1 MASCLSSSGA
11 VGKLP
16 RGGQETLAGPE
27 TSALKPPC
35 RHAAARARRDRS
47 PARTGGEEKS
57 NVFAGKAQPAEFL
70 LEARSKVA
78 PIEREGEVGGEESE
92 PGAAI
97 IGSSVE
103 ADAVKGLGAGK
114 LDHAVGQLNL
124 APRALLDQLQDLED
138 LRLEDVA
145 PRNDEVGRRRPRLRL
160 FDHAGDFE
168 GRAMIGADA
177 DDPVLMRLGGRN
189 FFDGDDIAAV
199 PLVGRHALG

>member
-1 MASCLSSSGA
+1 MARCLSSSDA

-16 RGGQETLAGPE
+16 RGGRETLAGPE
-27 TSALKPPC
+27 TPALS
-35 RHAAARARRDRS
+35 RHAGGQ
-47 PARTGGEEKS
+47 ARTQTTALTGGNEKS
-57 NVFAGKAQPAEFL
+57 NVFAGKSQPAQFL

-78 PIEREGEVGGEESE
+78 PIERESKVGGEESE

-97 IGSSVE
+97 VSSPVE
-103 ADAVKGLGAGK
+103 AHPVKGLRAGK

-124 APRALLDQLQDLED
+124 APRALLDQFQDLED
-138 LRLEDVA
+138 LRLKDVA

-160 FDHAGDFE
+160 LDHAGDFE

-177 DDPVLMRLGGRN
+177 GDPVLMRLGGRH
-189 FFDGDDIAAV
+189 FFDRNDIAAV